1 MRRRQFIAFFGLVV
15 IASPLGASA
24 QPGVRRRIGVLTPIP
39 ETDPEVPLRFAAVRE
54 ELQRL
59 GWTDGQNLSISARW
73 SDEPSRIRAY
83 ARELVDLAPDVI
95 LVNSNPALAALRQE
109 TRTIPIVFLTVA
121 DPVGSGFIEHMA
133 RPGGNITGF
142 TNFQP
147 SIAGK
152 WLELLKQIAPTL
164 TRVAVVLHP
173 ETPAHL
179 AMLHTVEA
187 AAAGSG
193 VTLTIAGVH
202 NAPEIEHALT
212 AFAGEPNGGLI
223 ILPHP
228 VTSNNRELLIKL
240 AEDHRLPAI
249 AAWKYLASDGALMAY
264 GLDLTNEYR
273 RAASYIDRILKG
285 EKPSDLPVQGPN
297 KFELIINMKT
307 AKKLGLDVP
316 LRLHELADDVI
327 E

>member
-1 MRRRQFIAFFGLVV
+1 MRRREFIFLFGSTALVWQ
-15 IASPLGASA
+15 PGARA
-24 QPGVRRRIGVLTPIP
+24 QQPGVRRIGVLTPIP
-39 ETDPEVPLRFAAVRE
+39 ETDPEAQLRVAALRQ

-59 GWTDGQNLSISARW
+59 GWTDGRNLSITARW
-73 SDEPSRIRAY
+73 ADEPGRIRTY

-95 LVNSNPALAALRQE
+95 LVNSNPALSALRQE

-121 DPVGSGFIEHMA
+121 DPVGSGFIEHLA
-133 RPGGNITGF
+133 RPGANITGF
-142 TNFQP
+142 TNFEP

-152 WLELLKQIAPTL
+152 WLELIKQIAPTL

-179 AMLHTVEA
+179 AMLRAIQAVA
-187 AAAGSG
+187 SPVG

-202 NAPEIEHALT
+202 NAAEIELALT
-212 AFAGEPNGGLI
+212 AFAAEPNGGLI

-228 VTSNNRELLIKL
+228 VTSNHRELLIRL
-240 AEDHRLPAI
+240 AVDHRLPSI
-249 AAWKYLASDGALMAY
+249 AAWKYIALDGTLMAY
-264 GLDLTNEYR
+264 GFDLTNEYR

-285 EKPSDLPVQGPN
+285 EKPGNLPVQGPN
-297 KFELIINMKT
+297 KFELVINMKT

-316 LRLHELADDVI
+316 LHLQELADEVI